1 MSARWTSFISSYQR
15 TQLYFTSQ
23 SRYRFY
29 FLSFIRFSFT
39 DAAPP
44 SYNQNYIRNQ
54 NFVNTFLK
62 KIGNKTIKNYVKI

>member
-39 DAAPP
+39 DAAPLP
-44 SYNQNYIRNQ
+44 IIQLYTKSKFCQH
-54 NFVNTFLK
+54 FFE